1 MIVGADFDTAYSGPA
16 CVSAKPACTAPN
28 CFIASYPPIS
38 KPGVDGGFDVNS
50 QFLEPNRYY
59 ETVGPVPVRSED
71 FKC

>member
-1 MIVGADFDTAYSGPA
+1 MIVGADFDAAYYAPA
-16 CVSAKPACTAPN
+16 CKPRKPKCAAPN

-38 KPGVDGGFDVNS
+38 KPGVEGSFNVNT
-50 QFLEPNRYY
+50 QFLQPNRYY